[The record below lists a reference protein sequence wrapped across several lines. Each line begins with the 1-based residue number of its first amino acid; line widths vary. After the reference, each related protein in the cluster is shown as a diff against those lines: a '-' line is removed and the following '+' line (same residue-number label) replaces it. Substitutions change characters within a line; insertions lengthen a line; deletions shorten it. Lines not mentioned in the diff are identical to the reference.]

1 MNRATAQEIVD
12 LVYANPP
19 QLMDAIKYLRMETA
33 LGLYD
38 SKVMLSNSVS
48 KEFLLAELCANFVD
62 DKKDLLQ
69 RAVAERNRLERYIAQ
84 LESEIFDEE
93 HE

>member
-1 MNRATAQEIVD
+1 MNKQTAQEIVD

-19 QLMDAIKYLRMETA
+19 RLMDAIKYLRTETA

-38 SKVMLSNSVS
+38 AKVMLSNSVS
-48 KEFLLAELCANFVD
+48 KEFLLTELCASFVD
-62 DKKDLLQ
+62 DKKDLLD
-69 RAVAERNRLERYIAQ
+69 RAIAERNRLERYISQ

-93 HE
+93 NY